1 MLFVTL
7 EGLMTSMTSRDCAG
21 EAMSQ
26 KKLLVSSLCRVR
38 ADFACATLAVLMLD
52 VRADT
57 AGFSFA
63 ATGQVDR
70 PTLPPQVDRPT
81 LPPAEAGTVK
91 PRRVFLELRLAET
104 VPVRGLAFEAT
115 VKNSEKKVY
124 VHYQAVATHVDV
136 VKASV
141 VENGGRYEVAL
152 TLTPEAASNMTS
164 ATSRHAGRPVA
175 VILDGDVVS
184 VLTVRSPIGGAI
196 VVSADFTKEEAT
208 RIAAGLQGW

>member
-1 MLFVTL
+1 
-7 EGLMTSMTSRDCAG
+7 MTNRAHAG
-21 EAMSQ
+21 ESMHHGQSH
-26 KKLLVSSLCRVR
+26 VSSRCRRR
-38 ADFACATLAVLMLD
+38 AYFAGAALAVSMLH

-57 AGFSFA
+57 AGSSVA
-63 ATGQVDR
+63 VPGQVDR
-70 PTLPPQVDRPT
+70 PTFPVPGQLDRITVPPGEVG
-81 LPPAEAGTVK
+81 AVK

-115 VKNSEKKVY
+115 VKNSDKKVY

-152 TLTPEAASNMTS
+152 TLTPEAAAKLTS
-164 ATSRHAGRPVA
+164 ATSRHVGRPVA

-196 VVSADFTKEEAT
+196 VVAADFTREEAT

>member
-1 MLFVTL
+1 MSFVTL

-26 KKLLVSSLCRVR
+26 KKGRVSSLCRVR
-38 ADFACATLAVLMLD
+38 ADFACVILAVLMLD
-52 VRADT
+52 VQADT

-63 ATGQVDR
+63 ATG
-70 PTLPPQVDRPT
+70 QVDRPT

>member
-1 MLFVTL
+1 MYQ
-7 EGLMTSMTSRDCAG
+7 
-21 EAMSQ
+21 Q
-26 KKLLVSSLCRVR
+26 KRPVSSRCRGR
-38 ADFACATLAVLMLD
+38 ANFACATLAVLMLD
-52 VRADT
+52 VPADT
-57 AGFSFA
+57 AGFTFA
-63 ATGQVDR
+63 QAGQVDR
-70 PTLPPQVDRPT
+70 PTT
-81 LPPAEAGTVK
+81 PPAEVGAVK

-141 VENGGRYEVAL
+141 VENGGRFEVAL
-152 TLTPEAASNMTS
+152 TLTPEAAAKLTS

-196 VVSADFTKEEAT
+196 VVSADFTREEAT
-208 RIAAGLQGW
+208 RIAGGLQGW